1 MDRWCY
7 RGSMDSKESRDERIS
22 NTYHVCLSQ
31 APECTDVIVIK
42 LYVLITL
49 LSLKHPDECLNT
61 KANCITNN
69 HRLFLVWA
77 YLDCRFSSSK
87 GKRVKNK
94 INQLTLFLTPWMQ
107 GICNQNKDNT
117 FFFLCHLVNP
127 LETFEFQVIYL
138 NQSIILYITPK
149 QNQNNSLFV
158 IRLIALIT
166 TPI

>member
-1 MDRWCY
+1 MHDMDRWCY

-31 APECTDVIVIK
+31 TPECTDVIVIK

-49 LSLKHPDECLNT
+49 LGLKHPDECLNT

-87 GKRVKNK
+87 RKRVKNK

-107 GICNQNKDNT
+107 GICNQDKDNT
-117 FFFLCHLVNP
+117 FLPVPSGESLRNLWISSDLLKPIDYSVYNP
-127 LETFEFQVIYL
+127 KTK
-138 NQSIILYITPK
+138 PK
-149 QNQNNSLFV
+149 
-158 IRLIALIT
+158 
-166 TPI
+166 